1 MDVDLLAEGAHIRFM
16 RRIAMVRAP
25 AISLFHKPEGNTV
38 LASRVRGHTTS
49 AAAKSIVV
57 RVKLGKKSR
66 RYVLAVV
73 CGHRR
78 VDLAAVARCF
88 GGLEGRFAER
98 DVAAELTGCVSGS
111 IMPLSFHQDL
121 SVVAD
126 VELLGQPC
134 LYFNTGRL
142 DHSVGMSVGLWLALA
157 APRIEHI
164 ADLSTIEIAP
174 ASDVVMS

>member
-1 MDVDLLAEGAHIRFM
+1 MDADLPREGAHVRFM
-16 RRIAMVRAP
+16 RRLATIGVP
-25 AISLFHKPEGNTV
+25 AISLFHEPEGNTV
-38 LASRVRGHTTS
+38 LASQMRGHTTN

-57 RVKLGKKSR
+57 RVKLGKKAR

-78 VDLAAVARCF
+78 VDLLAVARCF
-88 GGLEGRFAER
+88 GGLEARFAER
-98 DVAAELTGCVSGS
+98 AVAAELTGCVSGS
-111 IMPLSFHQDL
+111 VMPLSFNGDL

-126 VELLGQPC
+126 FELLEQPR

-142 DHSVGMSVGLWLALA
+142 DHSVGMSVGHWLALA

-164 ADLSTIEIAP
+164 ADFSTIDRTFESAR
-174 ASDVVMS
+174 